1 MKSIR
6 KILLLLF
13 ITVLLSSCGA
23 IPTLP
28 PMDST
33 ITIRTPSSTDV
44 PRLIATSEEE
54 IPVED
59 LPSATPEATPTEV
72 PPSATPFSIQ
82 VASETPEVTATDSTS
97 PTPENTLAPI
107 STATPTMTATSVAT
121 EMPTLTF
128 TPQPTFTATP
138 APYQLQLMNPF
149 YLSNFTHGELGCD
162 WLGIAGQ
169 IFSSGGQVQLDILI
183 KAGGELDGKPIE
195 EEMTMP
201 LADSD
206 IDLAYG
212 PGGYELTLS
221 FSPVDT
227 ESTAWV
233 QLFSMGGD
241 PLSEKIYLTTFD
253 DCQKNLILMNFSEQ

>member
-33 ITIRTPSSTDV
+33 ITIWTQVITDV
-44 PRLIATSEEE
+44 PRQVVTSEPGTP
-54 IPVED
+54 IVD
-59 LPSATPEATPTEV
+59 LPSATPDAIPTDV
-72 PPSATPFSIQ
+72 PPSVTLEP
-82 VASETPEVTATDSTS
+82 TATDPVS
-97 PTPENTLAPI
+97 PTPKNTEEPTSTAMPTGTAT
-107 STATPTMTATSVAT
+107 STATD
-121 EMPTLTF
+121 MPTSTF

-138 APYQLQLMNPF
+138 VPYQLQLMNPY
-149 YLSNFTHGELGCD
+149 YLSNFTHVELGCD
-162 WLGIAGQ
+162 WLGVAGQ
-169 IFSSGGQVQLDILI
+169 VFSSGGQVQLDILI
-183 KAGGELDGKPIE
+183 KAGGELDGKPVE
-195 EEMTMP
+195 EEMTRP

-212 PGGYELTLS
+212 PGGYELTLAL
-221 FSPVDT
+221 SPVDT

-233 QLFSMGGD
+233 QLFSLGGD
-241 PLSEKIYLTTFD
+241 PLSEKIYLTTFA

>member
-6 KILLLLF
+6 MILLLLF

-33 ITIRTPSSTDV
+33 ITIRTAVFTDV
-44 PRLIATSEEE
+44 PRQVVTGEPGTPS
-54 IPVED
+54 VD
-59 LPSATPEATPTEV
+59 LPSATPDAIPTDV
-72 PPSATPFSIQ
+72 PPSVTPFSTQ
-82 VASETPEVTATDSTS
+82 MPSETPEPTATDPVS
-97 PTPENTLAPI
+97 PTPENTEEPTSTAMPTGTAT
-107 STATPTMTATSVAT
+107 STATD
-121 EMPTLTF
+121 MPTSTF
-128 TPQPTFTATP
+128 TPQPTYTATP
-138 APYQLQLMNPF
+138 APYQLQLMNPY
-149 YLSNFTHGELGCD
+149 YLSNFTHVELGCD
-162 WLGIAGQ
+162 WLGVAGQ

-183 KAGGELDGKPIE
+183 KAGGEINGKPVE

-212 PGGYELTLS
+212 PGGYELTLA

-233 QLFSMGGD
+233 QLFSLGGD
-241 PLSEKIYLTTFD
+241 PLSEKIYLTTFA
-253 DCQKNLILMNFSEQ
+253 DCQNNLILMNFIER

>member
-6 KILLLLF
+6 KLLLTLF

-33 ITIRTPSSTDV
+33 ITIRTPRFTDI
-44 PRLIATSEEE
+44 PRLASVTSE
-54 IPVED
+54 PDED
-59 LPSATPEATPTEV
+59 LPSATPEATPTSV
-72 PPSATPFSIQ
+72 PPSVTPFSTQ
-82 VASETPEVTATDSTS
+82 VASETPKASVTDSVS
-97 PTPENTLAPI
+97 PTPENTPAPI
-107 STATPTMTATSVAT
+107 ATSTPTGTATSTATDLPT
-121 EMPTLTF
+121 PTF
-128 TPQPTFTATP
+128 TPQPTFTAT
-138 APYQLQLMNPF
+138 AVPYHLQLMNPY
-149 YLSNFTHGELGCD
+149 YLSNFTHQELGCD

-169 IFSSGGQVQLDILI
+169 IFSSGGQVQLGILI
-183 KAGGELDGKPIE
+183 KAGGELGGKPPE
-195 EEMTMP
+195 EDMTMP

-212 PGGYELTLS
+212 PGGYELTLA

-227 ESTAWV
+227 DSTAWV
-233 QLFSMGGD
+233 QLFSLDGD

-253 DCQKNLILMNFSEQ
+253 DCQKNLILMNFIEQ

>member
-6 KILLLLF
+6 KFLMLLF

-33 ITIRTPSSTDV
+33 ITIGTPISTEI
-44 PRLIATSEEE
+44 PRLVSGTSEPDEE
-54 IPVED
+54 
-59 LPSATPEATPTEV
+59 LPSATPEVNPTDV
-72 PPSATPFSIQ
+72 PPSVTPFSTQ
-82 VASETPEVTATDSTS
+82 APSETPEPTTADLAS
-97 PTPENTLAPI
+97 PTPENTQEPI
-107 STATPTMTATSVAT
+107 STATPTMTATSTAT
-121 EMPTLTF
+121 DLPTLTF

-138 APYQLQLMNPF
+138 APYHLQLMNPF
-149 YLSNFTHGELGCD
+149 YLSNFTHPELGCN

-183 KAGGELDGKPIE
+183 KAGGELSGEPIE

-201 LADSD
+201 LADPD
-206 IDLAYG
+206 VDLAYG
-212 PGGYELTLS
+212 PGGYELTLA

-227 ESTAWV
+227 ESTAWI
-233 QLFSMGGD
+233 QLFSLDGD
-241 PLSEKIYLTTFD
+241 PLSEKIYLTTFA
-253 DCQKNLILMNFSEQ
+253 DCQKNLILMNFSER

>member
-6 KILLLLF
+6 KLLMLLF

-33 ITIRTPSSTDV
+33 ITIRTPIFTDV
-44 PRLIATSEEE
+44 PRLAPATATSE
-54 IPVED
+54 IVDPVED
-59 LPSATPEATPTEV
+59 LPSATPTSV
-72 PPSATPFSIQ
+72 PP
-82 VASETPEVTATDSTS
+82 SETPEAEITISVS
-97 PTPENTLAPI
+97 PTPENTPAPI
-107 STATPTMTATSVAT
+107 STSTPTATFTATDA
-121 EMPTLTF
+121 PAATF
-128 TPQPTFTATP
+128 TPQPTFTAT
-138 APYQLQLMNPF
+138 AVPYHLQLMNPY
-149 YLSNFTHGELGCD
+149 YLSNFTHQELGCA

-183 KAGGELDGKPIE
+183 KAGGEMDGNPVE

-201 LADSD
+201 MADPG

-212 PGGYELTLS
+212 PGGYELTLA
-221 FSPVDT
+221 FSPVGS
-227 ESTAWV
+227 ESTAWI
-233 QLFSMGGD
+233 QLFSLDGD

-253 DCQKNLILMNFSEQ
+253 DCQKNLILMNFIGQ

>member
-6 KILLLLF
+6 KLLLLLF

-33 ITIRTPSSTDV
+33 ITIGTPISTDM
-44 PRLIATSEEE
+44 PRLVITNEVET
-54 IPVED
+54 PVAD
-59 LPSATPEATPTEV
+59 LPSATPETIPTDV
-72 PPSATPFSIQ
+72 PPSVTPYSTQ
-82 VASETPEVTATDSTS
+82 VSSETPEPTATDPVS
-97 PTPENTLAPI
+97 PTPENTQEPTSTAIPTGTAT
-107 STATPTMTATSVAT
+107 STATD
-121 EMPTLTF
+121 MPTSTF

-138 APYQLQLMNPF
+138 APYQLQLMNPY
-149 YLSNFTHGELGCD
+149 YLSNFTHEELGCN

-183 KAGGELDGKPIE
+183 KAGGELNGNPVE

-212 PGGYELTLS
+212 PGGYELTLA

-227 ESTAWV
+227 ESTAWI
-233 QLFSMGGD
+233 QLFSLAGD
-241 PLSEKIYLTTFD
+241 PLSEKIYLTTFA
-253 DCQKNLILMNFSEQ
+253 DCQKNLILMNFIER